1 MRTLTV
7 IFLVAPVYT
16 LYIHPETG
24 RHNGATDNNHKQ
36 KHSIHTSQFAIRPP
50 ARRTT
55 AQAQLSSICLCAR
68 FPPVDPQAASQSLFV
83 NRSSPAKSFAAQAER
98 EELRKQTDS
107 MSNYTSADSPKAGG
121 GDANRYSRLVE
132 ETSAAIGSFHQSTR
146 AIMQKMLIL
155 GTPQDNRANHQELKE
170 LTDKGNQLVAKINKR
185 LQDLYKFT
193 QSGPQARTRK
203 TQVNKLSTDF
213 KNQCKN
219 FEDTCK
225 KLVEA
230 EKAAIAHIR
239 QSSHSFRRDESSV
252 DNESPLELGNYNEDK
267 LYAQANV
274 TTYDEDGAYWFCVEK
289 IAWRL
294 FLNVDGSLFSFV
306 CCVCVCV

>member
-1 MRTLTV
+1 
-7 IFLVAPVYT
+7 
-16 LYIHPETG
+16 
-24 RHNGATDNNHKQ
+24 
-36 KHSIHTSQFAIRPP
+36 
-50 ARRTT
+50 
-55 AQAQLSSICLCAR
+55 
-68 FPPVDPQAASQSLFV
+68 
-83 NRSSPAKSFAAQAER
+83 
-98 EELRKQTDS
+98 
-107 MSNYTSADSPKAGG
+107 MSNYTSADSPKS
-121 GDANRYSRLVE
+121 GDAERYGRLVQ
-132 ETSAAIGSFHQSTR
+132 ETSTAIGSFHQSTR

-170 LTDKGNQLVAKINKR
+170 LTDKGNQLVTKINKR

-239 QSSHSFRRDESSV
+239 QSSHSFRRDESL
-252 DNESPLELGNYNEDK
+252 DNNSSLELGNYSEDK

-274 TTYDEDGAYWFCVEK
+274 TTYNEDGAFLALRRENT
-289 IAWRL
+289 AWWLRMKA
-294 FLNVDGSLFSFV
+294 D
-306 CCVCVCV
+306 

>member
-1 MRTLTV
+1 
-7 IFLVAPVYT
+7 
-16 LYIHPETG
+16 
-24 RHNGATDNNHKQ
+24 
-36 KHSIHTSQFAIRPP
+36 
-50 ARRTT
+50 
-55 AQAQLSSICLCAR
+55 
-68 FPPVDPQAASQSLFV
+68 
-83 NRSSPAKSFAAQAER
+83 
-98 EELRKQTDS
+98 
-107 MSNYTSADSPKAGG
+107 MSNYTSADSPKG
-121 GDANRYSRLVE
+121 GDAERYSRLVQ

-170 LTDKGNQLVAKINKR
+170 LTDKGNQLVTKINKR

-239 QSSHSFRRDESSV
+239 QSSHSFRRDESL
-252 DNESPLELGNYNEDK
+252 DNNSPLDLGNYNEDK

-274 TTYDEDGAYWFCVEK
+274 TTYDEDGA
-289 IAWRL
+289 
-294 FLNVDGSLFSFV
+294 FLALHGENTA
-306 CCVCVCV
+306 